1 MQRRCC
7 INNSIHTMSTST
19 DRVAALW
26 AIYDALD
33 ALITPDEI
41 ENYGGCLHHLG
52 DLIEDWSTGC

>member
-1 MQRRCC
+1 M
-7 INNSIHTMSTST
+7 
-19 DRVAALW
+19 AALW

-33 ALITPDEI
+33 ALITHDEI